1 MGVGHVSFLSSDIS
15 FQRAASL
22 SAERFQRLNLFLR
35 IFSSKDGTS
44 GNENVGPCFNQFLAS
59 LSVDAAVDFDEGF

>member
-1 MGVGHVSFLSSDIS
+1 MGVGHVSFLPSDFS

-44 GNENVGPCFNQFLAS
+44 GNENVGPFFNQFLAS